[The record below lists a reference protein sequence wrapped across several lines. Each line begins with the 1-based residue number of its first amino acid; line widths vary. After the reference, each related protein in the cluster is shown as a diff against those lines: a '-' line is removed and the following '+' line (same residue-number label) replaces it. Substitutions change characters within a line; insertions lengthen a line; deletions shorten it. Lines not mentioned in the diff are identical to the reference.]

1 MWRFFS
7 SETASHLMMF
17 RIMTM
22 IRKHA
27 YYSGRVQG
35 VGFRYTTA
43 RVAGNYQVNGY
54 VRNMMDGRV
63 EVVAEGEEIEAQA
76 FLDAVAGEMND
87 YIRDT
92 QIIDETG
99 ADKFTGF
106 DIRF

>member
-1 MWRFFS
+1 
-7 SETASHLMMF
+7 
-17 RIMTM
+17 M
-22 IRKHA
+22 IRKHI

-43 RVAGNYQVNGY
+43 RIAANYFVDGF

-63 EVVAEGEEIEAQA
+63 EIVVEGEKSEAQA

-92 QIIDETG
+92 RIIDETDAD

>member
-1 MWRFFS
+1 
-7 SETASHLMMF
+7 
-17 RIMTM
+17 M
-22 IRKHA
+22 IRKHI

-43 RVAGNYQVNGY
+43 RIAANYSVNGF

-63 EVVAEGEEIEAQA
+63 EIVVEGEKSETHA

-92 QIIDETG
+92 RTIDEPD

>member
-1 MWRFFS
+1 
-7 SETASHLMMF
+7 
-17 RIMTM
+17 M
-22 IRKHA
+22 IRKHI

-43 RVAGNYQVNGY
+43 RIAANYSVNGF
-54 VRNMMDGRV
+54 VRNMMDSRV
-63 EVVAEGEEIEAQA
+63 EIVVEGEKSDVQA
-76 FLDAVAGEMND
+76 FLDAVTGEMND

-92 QIIDETG
+92 RTIDEPG

>member
-1 MWRFFS
+1 
-7 SETASHLMMF
+7 
-17 RIMTM
+17 M

-43 RVAGNYQVNGY
+43 RMAANYSVNGF
-54 VRNMMDGRV
+54 VRNMMNGRV
-63 EVVAEGEEIEAQA
+63 EIVVEGEKSEAQA
-76 FLDAVAGEMND
+76 FLDAVTEEMND

-92 QIIDETG
+92 RIIDETDAD

>member
-1 MWRFFS
+1 
-7 SETASHLMMF
+7 
-17 RIMTM
+17 M

-43 RVAGNYQVNGY
+43 RIAANYSVNGF

-63 EVVAEGEEIEAQA
+63 EIVVEGEKSNVQA
-76 FLDAVAGEMND
+76 FLDAVTGEMNG

-92 QIIDETG
+92 RTIDEPD

>member
-1 MWRFFS
+1 
-7 SETASHLMMF
+7 
-17 RIMTM
+17 M
-22 IRKHA
+22 IRKHI

-43 RVAGNYQVNGY
+43 RIAANYSVNGF

-63 EVVAEGEEIEAQA
+63 EIVVEGEKSEAQA
-76 FLDAVAGEMND
+76 FLDAVAAEMND

-92 QIIDETG
+92 RIIDETD
-99 ADKFTGF
+99 ADKDKFTGF

>member
-1 MWRFFS
+1 
-7 SETASHLMMF
+7 
-17 RIMTM
+17 M

-43 RVAGNYQVNGY
+43 RIAANYSVNGF

-63 EVVAEGEEIEAQA
+63 EVVVEGEESEVQA
-76 FLDAVAGEMND
+76 FLDAVAGEMSG

-92 QIIDETG
+92 RIIDE
-99 ADKFTGF
+99 ADAGKCKGF

>member
-1 MWRFFS
+1 
-7 SETASHLMMF
+7 
-17 RIMTM
+17 MTM

-43 RVAGNYQVNGY
+43 RIAANYSVNGF

-63 EVVAEGEEIEAQA
+63 EIVVEGEKSNVQA
-76 FLDAVAGEMND
+76 FLDAVTGEMNG
-87 YIRDT
+87 YIRDAR
-92 QIIDETG
+92 IIDEPDAG
-99 ADKFTGF
+99 KLTGF